1 MRVEASAK
9 FVRLSPRKARLAAR
23 LVQGKPV
30 EHAFNLLGFTDT
42 ATGLRRLGTAPLHSA
57 AELVKVIKSAA
68 ANAEHNFNLD
78 KSTLVVERIDVDG
91 GSVLK
96 RFRPK
101 PRGRAGS
108 IFKRT
113 SHLRAW
119 VSDEAGGVGV
129 APTRRVAAP
138 KKAAPKKPAAKKP
151 MAPKS
156 KGTAADVVAAA
167 EAQTAAQVIAPAK
180 PAPKATP
187 KTAAKPKAAPASPK
201 KAAEKPEAKK
211 ADAKKTETKKAPA
224 KKAEPKKD
232 KE

>member
-30 EHAFNLLGFTDT
+30 EHAFNLLGWTDT
-42 ATGLRRLGTAPLHSA
+42 ATGLRRIGTAPLHSA
-57 AELVKVIKSAA
+57 AEMVKVIKSAA

-78 KSTLVVERIDVDG
+78 KSTLIVERIDVDP

-113 SHLRAW
+113 AHLRAW
-119 VSDEAGGVGV
+119 VTDEAGGVS
-129 APTRRVAAP
+129 APESRRAAAP
-138 KKAAPKKPAAKKP
+138 KKAASKPAGKKPVAKKP
-151 MAPKS
+151 VAPKN

-167 EAQTAAQVIAPAK
+167 EAETAAQTTTAPKAPAK
-180 PAPKATP
+180 APA
-187 KTAAKPKAAPASPK
+187 KTEKPAAKKT
-201 KAAEKPEAKK
+201 EAKTE
-211 ADAKKTETKKAPA
+211 AKKTETKKAPA
-224 KKAEPKKD
+224 KKPADKKD